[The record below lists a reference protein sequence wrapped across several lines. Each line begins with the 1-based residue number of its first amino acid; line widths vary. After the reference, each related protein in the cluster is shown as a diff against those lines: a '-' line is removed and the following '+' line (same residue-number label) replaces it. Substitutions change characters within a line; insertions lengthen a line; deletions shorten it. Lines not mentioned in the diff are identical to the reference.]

1 MGLRHFGTLVLVA
14 LATAACS
21 PGDGQTPPAPAA
33 PETPARPK
41 GLRTFQPPPAERE
54 IKTEV
59 VTKGDGREVKSGDTV
74 LAHFVFTVADTGKKL
89 ADTRAEGDPQ
99 PLEVGAGYNIAA
111 LEQAVLKMRVGD
123 RWKISAPYQLA
134 YGEQGY
140 PPLVPPRADLL
151 LDVEVVG
158 FLEIQTETLAEG
170 AGPAPM
176 PEDYVLFHAVGSL
189 ANGTVFEDT
198 RKADAPLLLTMGV
211 GKMIHGWY
219 LTLRKMKVG
228 DRRKVTLPW
237 RFAYGLAGR
246 PPVVPPKAD
255 VVFDLER
262 LPLPEVKLESLT
274 QGKGAPCAPGASLSV
289 HYVGTLLDGKKFDS
303 SRDRGEPFAFQLW
316 RRPPD
321 VIAGWELALLRMRV
335 GDRTK
340 VTIPWQ
346 LAYGAQGRPPDIP
359 PRADLVFD
367 IEVLASR

>member
-1 MGLRHFGTLVLVA
+1 
-14 LATAACS
+14 
-21 PGDGQTPPAPAA
+21 
-33 PETPARPK
+33 
-41 GLRTFQPPPAERE
+41 
-54 IKTEV
+54 
-59 VTKGDGREVKSGDTV
+59 
-74 LAHFVFTVADTGKKL
+74 
-89 ADTRAEGDPQ
+89 
-99 PLEVGAGYNIAA
+99 
-111 LEQAVLKMRVGD
+111 
-123 RWKISAPYQLA
+123 
-134 YGEQGY
+134 
-140 PPLVPPRADLL
+140 
-151 LDVEVVG
+151 
-158 FLEIQTETLAEG
+158 
-170 AGPAPM
+170 
-176 PEDYVLFHAVGSL
+176 
-189 ANGTVFEDT
+189 
-198 RKADAPLLLTMGV
+198 
-211 GKMIHGWY
+211 
-219 LTLRKMKVG
+219 
-228 DRRKVTLPW
+228 
-237 RFAYGLAGR
+237 
-246 PPVVPPKAD
+246 VPPKAD